1 MILPLTLAFCSIF
14 ALLLLSKPRRQWKR
28 ERGKTKDLMGRTIAQ
43 HVRFKTLWNPQNLR
57 ALRSETPAEIY
68 LSFHLARNPIHM
80 RFVEV

>member
-1 MILPLTLAFCSIF
+1 M
-14 ALLLLSKPRRQWKR
+14 
-28 ERGKTKDLMGRTIAQ
+28 AQ

-68 LSFHLARNPIHM
+68 LSFHLARNAIHM